1 MMMINLLTGKQGS
14 SAMTDDDI
22 LRPPAGG
29 CCPVAVTWS
38 AGTNMLRA
46 VSLAKHSPT

>member
-22 LRPPAGG
+22 LRPPA
-29 CCPVAVTWS
+29 VAVTWS

-46 VSLAKHSPT
+46 VTLAKHRPK